1 MTTQS
6 FRIAGAAAVLA
17 VVLTACG
24 GGNSSDLELT
34 PVGAQITVLNSTSPT
49 FNGVYSTDTISLTD
63 VQRIDPIGSQP
74 EVCSFRFTGPTSP
87 SGQTMSG
94 DVRYRSTTQQIYT
107 IFISINGF
115 EFRADDPANATVQTA
130 NNQLVLSNKVL
141 TASTGVSSTITVN
154 GVVPLRGGRPGGC

>member
-1 MTTQS
+1 MIPQS
-6 FRIAGAAAVLA
+6 FRIIGAPAILA
-17 VVLTACG
+17 LVLTACG

-34 PVGAQITVLNSTSPT
+34 PVGATITVANSTSPT
-49 FNGVYSTDTISLTD
+49 FNGVYTTDTISLTD

-107 IFISINGF
+107 IFISIAGF
-115 EFRADDPANATVQTA
+115 EFRADDPSNATVQTA
-130 NNQLVLSNKVL
+130 DNQLVLSNKVL

-154 GVVPLRGGRPGGC
+154 GIVPLRGGRPGGC